1 MIIYGL
7 SLSPFVRKVLVIA
20 AEKGVE
26 IDSRVAGPGVPL
38 TEEFSEA
45 SPFGKIPA
53 LRDGDFLLA
62 DSTAIAFYLEAKHP
76 EPNLIPT
83 EAKALART
91 IWFDE
96 FADTVATP
104 PKLKVFFN
112 RVVAKLIGR
121 QGDEAVAADAERDE
135 FPRVFDYLERTVPAD
150 GYLVEDR
157 FTLAD
162 IAVASP
168 FVNLSH
174 ARSPLDADRYPRTA
188 AYLGRIHARP
198 SFASLIERE
207 QRFLAGR

>member
-1 MIIYGL
+1 MIVYG
-7 SLSPFVRKVLVIA
+7 SNLSPYVRKVLVVA

-26 IDSRVAGPGVPL
+26 VENRVAGPGVPP
-38 TEEFSEA
+38 TADFSEA

-83 EAKALART
+83 EAKARARCV
-91 IWFDE
+91 WFDE

-121 QGDEAVAADAERDE
+121 QGDEAVAAGAER
-135 FPRVFDYLERTVPAD
+135 VPAGVRLSGAHD
-150 GYLVEDR
+150 PGGRLPRGGPLHPGRHRRRQPLREPVPR
-157 FTLAD
+157 PLSAGRPALPAHGGLSGTHPRAPVLRLAD
-162 IAVASP
+162 RA
-168 FVNLSH
+168 
-174 ARSPLDADRYPRTA
+174 
-188 AYLGRIHARP
+188 
-198 SFASLIERE
+198 
-207 QRFLAGR
+207 